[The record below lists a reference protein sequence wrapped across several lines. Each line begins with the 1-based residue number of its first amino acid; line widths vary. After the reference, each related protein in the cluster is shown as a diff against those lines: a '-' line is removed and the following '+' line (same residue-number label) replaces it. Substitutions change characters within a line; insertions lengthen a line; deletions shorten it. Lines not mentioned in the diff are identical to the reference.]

1 MARATLALVLSAIVL
16 APAAS
21 AGAVDPDLIV
31 ISTGAEGG
39 SYFYIG
45 RRLSTELVVTY
56 NQKVQVMTSEGSLDN
71 LSRLDDPESAVNV
84 ALTQGDALRAY
95 LERNPSFASEFIV
108 LGDVGRECAFIVT
121 NRDRGPASAA
131 DLKQEGAGQIS
142 VGDPGSGAALT
153 FETMKSLAPA
163 FAASEA
169 VNVPLTEALL
179 QVKVGSAYSPLRA
192 AMLVQR
198 PKRISPPVETVLG
211 APEAFRLVPIGS
223 SDLPNAKLPDGR
235 DVYSFERV
243 SLGGER
249 KGHQEVDTL
258 CTRGLLLGA
267 GDKLSKES
275 RTRLSEI
282 LLQSGERI
290 AGTDE

>member
-1 MARATLALVLSAIVL
+1 MRRVIAAWALAAL
-16 APAAS
+16 APLAS
-21 AGAVDPDLIV
+21 AGAPDPDVVV
-31 ISTGAEGG
+31 IATGAEGG

-56 NQKVQVMTSEGSLDN
+56 NQTVKVVTSEGSLDN
-71 LSRLDDPESAVNV
+71 LSRLEDPESAVNV
-84 ALTQGDALRAY
+84 ALAQGDALRAF
-95 LERNPSFASEFIV
+95 LQKHPAFANRFTV
-108 LGDVGRECAFIVT
+108 LGDVGRECAFVVA
-121 NRDRGPASAA
+121 NRERGPATAA
-131 DLKQEGAGQIS
+131 DLKAEGAGQLS

-153 FETMKSLAPA
+153 FETMRSLAPG
-163 FAASEA
+163 FAAIQP
-169 VNVPLTEALL
+169 VHVPLTEALL

-211 APEAFRLVPIGS
+211 APEAFRLVPILAT
-223 SDLPNAKLPDGR
+223 DLPNAKLPDGS
-235 DVYSFERV
+235 DVYTFERV
-243 SLGGER
+243 SLGGDR

-267 GDKLSKES
+267 PDKLSKQA

-290 AGTDE
+290 AGSDQ